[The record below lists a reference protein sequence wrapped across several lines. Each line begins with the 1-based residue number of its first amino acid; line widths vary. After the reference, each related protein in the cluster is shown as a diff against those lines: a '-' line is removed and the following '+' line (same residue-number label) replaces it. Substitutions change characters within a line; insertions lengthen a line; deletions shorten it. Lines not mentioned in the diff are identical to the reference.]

1 MIDTYIKR
9 HRTYTTR
16 THSKEKMRALKR
28 EREREN
34 MIKVYNR
41 TIASRNRTSLDEEEA
56 STRYSRK

>member
-28 EREREN
+28 EREGEYDKGIQSHDRITKPN
-34 MIKVYNR
+34 KPR
-41 TIASRNRTSLDEEEA
+41 
-56 STRYSRK
+56 